1 MSAIANKRA
10 LAENVR
16 ELVRKSAPDV
26 EDIESV
32 RHSFETVLSALLGT
46 KCHVR
51 ITVEVNEAAR

>member
-32 RHSFETVLSALLGT
+32 RHSFETVLSDLLGAH
-46 KCHVR
+46 CRVR
-51 ITVEVNEAAR
+51 ITVAVDEVAR

>member
-10 LAENVR
+10 LSENVR

-32 RHSFETVLSALLGT
+32 RHSFETVLSDLLGT
-46 KCHVR
+46 KCRVR
-51 ITVEVNEAAR
+51 ITVEASEATR

>member
-1 MSAIANKRA
+1 MSVVANKRA

-32 RHSFETVLSALLGT
+32 RHSFETVLSDLLGT

-51 ITVEVNEAAR
+51 ITVEASEAAR